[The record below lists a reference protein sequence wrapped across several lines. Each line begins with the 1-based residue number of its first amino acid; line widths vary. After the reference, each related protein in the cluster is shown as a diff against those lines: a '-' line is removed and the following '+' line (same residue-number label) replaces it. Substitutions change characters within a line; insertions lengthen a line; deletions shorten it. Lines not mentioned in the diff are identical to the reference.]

1 MHRLINKLFP
11 RVAPLLAAI
20 TLSACTTLGPD
31 YQEPEVKWLQDWQPS
46 LFQLPNTHRAVD
58 LRFWWQMFDDPAL
71 NQLIDSAQRANLPLR
86 IAGLRVLESG
96 AALGIASS
104 SLYPQL
110 QQVAGAI
117 AYVNSQEFGGS
128 TPAGDQSLGT
138 YNLGF
143 NLAWELDFW
152 GRFKRAIESANAA
165 FFSSIANQQNVQ
177 VLTSAQV
184 VDLYYAYRTIELR
197 ILIAREN
204 AAIQKRSY
212 EITEKAF
219 KSGQDSEL
227 DLQQA
232 KTQYLATLSSIPS
245 LELTLTKTRNALCT
259 LLGRPPGNIPE
270 LSTSRPRLPNI
281 DGMSIRE
288 IPARLLLRRPDVRT
302 AAWNIAAQSAQIGIA
317 ETDYYPA
324 ITLLGSIGWS
334 GNTLNSTPNVGNLYV
349 GPELKWNIFDYG
361 RIANNVRLQDARL
374 QQLIEN
380 YQQVALN
387 AAREIDDAGVSILKT
402 AERQT
407 VLDQSVSTS
416 KRALDLANTRYR
428 EGYSDFQRVLDSQR
442 SVFAQAEKQLINRG
456 DHISAVIALYKGL
469 GGGWTE
475 TSIAEMVPE
484 EVRSTMRKRTD
495 WGDLLST
502 PLPDT
507 AADPP
512 ASSGA
517 SKK

>member
-1 MHRLINKLFP
+1 MHRLTNQLFP

-20 TLSACTTLGPD
+20 ALSACTTLGPD
-31 YQEPEVKWLQDWQPS
+31 YEEPEVKWLQDWQPS

-71 NQLIDSAQRANLPLR
+71 NRLIDSAKRENLTLR
-86 IAGLRVLESG
+86 IAGLRVLESR
-96 AALGIASS
+96 ATLGIASS
-104 SLYPQL
+104 SLYPQV
-110 QQVAGAI
+110 QQVSGAI
-117 AYVNSQEFGGS
+117 AYVNTQEFGGS
-128 TPAGDQSLGT
+128 SPAGDQSLGT

-152 GRFKRAIESANAA
+152 GRFKRAIESADAA
-165 FFSSIANQQNVQ
+165 FFASIANQQDVQ

-184 VDLYYAYRTIELR
+184 VDLYYAYRTTELR
-197 ILIAREN
+197 IQIAREN

-212 EITEKAF
+212 EITEQFF

-232 KTQYLATLSSIPS
+232 KTQYLATLSTIPS
-245 LELTLTKTRNALCT
+245 LELTLAKTRNALST
-259 LLGRPPGNIPE
+259 VLGRPPGNIPE
-270 LSTSRPRLPNI
+270 ISASPPRLPSI
-281 DGMSIRE
+281 DGMNIQE

-302 AAWNIAAQSAQIGIA
+302 AAWNVAAQSAQIGLA

-324 ITLLGSIGWS
+324 ITLLGTIGWS
-334 GNTLNSTPNVGNLYV
+334 GNTLNATPNVGTLAV
-349 GPELKWNIFDYG
+349 GPGLKWNIFDYG

-380 YQQVALN
+380 YQQVALQ
-387 AAREIDDAGVSILKT
+387 AAREIDDAGVGILKT

-407 VLDQSVSTS
+407 VLNQSVAAS
-416 KRALDLANTRYR
+416 KRALELANTRYR

-442 SVFAQAEKQLINRG
+442 AVFSQAEKQLVNRG
-456 DHISAVIALYKGL
+456 EHIGAVISLYKGL
-469 GGGWTE
+469 GGGWVDTPVV
-475 TSIAEMVPE
+475 EMVPE
-484 EVRSTMRKRTD
+484 ETRATMKKRTD
-495 WGDLLST
+495 WGDLLSA
-502 PLPDT
+502 PLPKSQ
-507 AADPP
+507 ADPP

-517 SKK
+517 PKK